1 MGIGVVLYIGKFKKN
16 TNMEKV
22 KIDNLVLQKFG
33 AWRVV
38 LSLLIVR
45 CSSSDHLLDALLP

>member
-33 AWRVV
+33 GWRAV
-38 LSLLIVR
+38 LSLLIAR
-45 CSSSDHLLDALLP
+45 GICGDHSLNALLP